1 MKIVKINNKQ
11 ICFFYIPLFL
21 FVIFISVYL
30 GHNFAIFEDDLVYS
44 TYYKSEKIFNCL
56 NFNFGHGGGY
66 LGYFLSK
73 FLSFGLPN
81 LLSIHPCDFTVFHLV
96 IKGFF
101 TIITLLLIAKFSVF
115 FYRSKPIFIS
125 VFSFLTFYYFF
136 YLCKL
141 ETLIVGVSYN
151 YYRYSFSLI
160 FFSIVVYFIFENLI
174 KNKKITK
181 FKSVL
186 FILLCAFIAGTS
198 SEIIFITLILFLLLI
213 LLYQLIIYFISFLRK
228 SPEFLNSYKFNI
240 GKIFILMF
248 LVLSFA
254 VFSFVSSSGF
264 KEVSMARG
272 LSNIFITEDLL
283 QNFINQYI
291 QLYFLYEIVYWILF
305 IILFVINVVI
315 AYKKH
320 EIKKLILPFLL
331 QISILGTIFSLVF
344 CKETYYT
351 GGFWLIHNHIRFIFS
366 MLIMY
371 PMLMFLSYFLKSL
384 VLKCCNSLDKK
395 KIINH
400 ITLIIMVFSLILT
413 GLLIETINGDV
424 YRNFYKKIENFKVFQ
439 YKLEKVFRFYYLK
452 QEVPYLPG
460 YINYRDIYRFKK
472 PTGEFCFIDN
482 YNNFL
487 QAYYANIY
495 KDANVYSMFYCVSDK
510 AMEKFYENG
519 GTFTEEELKSIKF
532 SRLFD
537 ENFVLNKETN

>member
-1 MKIVKINNKQ
+1 MKIEKINNKQ

-21 FVIFISVYL
+21 FIILFGIYL

-101 TIITLLLIAKFSVF
+101 TIITLLLIAKFSTF

-125 VFSFLTFYYFF
+125 VFSFLIFYYFF

-141 ETLIVGVSYN
+141 ETLIAGVSYN

-160 FFSIVVYFIFENLI
+160 FFSVVVYFIFENLI
-174 KNKKITK
+174 KNKKITR
-181 FKSVL
+181 FKSIF

-198 SEIIFITLILFLLLI
+198 SEIIFITLILFSILI
-213 LLYQLIIYFISFLRK
+213 LLYQLIIFFISSFKK
-228 SPEFLNSYKFNI
+228 STEFLNLYKFNI
-240 GKIFILMF
+240 SKSFILIF

-264 KEVSMARG
+264 KEVAISRG
-272 LSNIFITEDLL
+272 LSNIFITKDLL
-283 QNFINQYI
+283 INFINQYI
-291 QLYFLYEIVYWILF
+291 QLYFFDEIVYWILF
-305 IILFVINVVI
+305 IILFIVDVVI
-315 AYKKH
+315 AYKKL
-320 EIKKLILPFLL
+320 EIKKLILPLLL
-331 QISILGTIFSLVF
+331 QISILGAVFSLIF

-351 GGFWLIHNHIRFIFS
+351 GGFWLVHNHIRFIFS
-366 MLIMY
+366 MLILY
-371 PMLMFLSYFLKSL
+371 PLLMLLSYLIKSL
-384 VLKCCNSLDKK
+384 ILKCCNSLDKK

-400 ITLIIMVFSLILT
+400 ITLIVMVLSVSFA
-413 GLLIETINGDV
+413 GLLIETINGNE
-424 YRNFYKKIENFKVFQ
+424 YRNFYKKIENFKVFH

-452 QEVPYLPG
+452 KEVPYLPG

-472 PTGEFCFIDN
+472 PTGEFCFIDR

-495 KDANVYSMFYCVSDK
+495 KDDNVYNLLYCVSDK
-510 AMEKFYENG
+510 AFEKFYENG
-519 GTFTEEELKSIKF
+519 GTFTKEELKNIKF

-537 ENFVLNKETN
+537 EKFVLNKGTN

>member
-1 MKIVKINNKQ
+1 MKIEKITNKQ
-11 ICFFYIPLFL
+11 VCFYILLFL
-21 FVIFISVYL
+21 FVILFSVYL

-101 TIITLLLIAKFSVF
+101 TIITLLLIAKFSTF

-125 VFSFLTFYYFF
+125 VFSFLIFYYFF

-141 ETLIVGVSYN
+141 ETLIAGVSYN

-160 FFSIVVYFIFENLI
+160 FFSVVVYFIFENLI
-174 KNKKITK
+174 KNKKITR
-181 FKSVL
+181 FKSIF

-198 SEIIFITLILFLLLI
+198 SEIIFITLILFSILI
-213 LLYQLIIYFISFLRK
+213 LLYQLIIFFISSFKK
-228 SPEFLNSYKFNI
+228 STEFLNLYKFNI
-240 GKIFILMF
+240 SKSFILIF

-264 KEVSMARG
+264 KEVAISRG
-272 LSNIFITEDLL
+272 LSNIFITKDLL
-283 QNFINQYI
+283 INFINQYI
-291 QLYFLYEIVYWILF
+291 QLYFFDEIVYWILF
-305 IILFVINVVI
+305 IILFIVDVVI
-315 AYKKH
+315 AYKKL
-320 EIKKLILPFLL
+320 EIKKLILPLLL
-331 QISILGTIFSLVF
+331 QISILGAVFSLIF

-351 GGFWLIHNHIRFIFS
+351 GGFWLVHNHIRFIFS
-366 MLIMY
+366 MLILY
-371 PMLMFLSYFLKSL
+371 PLLMLLSYLIKSL
-384 VLKCCNSLDKK
+384 ILKCCNSLDKK

-400 ITLIIMVFSLILT
+400 ITLIVMVLSVSFA
-413 GLLIETINGDV
+413 GLLIETINGNE
-424 YRNFYKKIENFKVFQ
+424 YRNFYKKIENFKIFH

-452 QEVPYLPG
+452 KEVPYLPG

-472 PTGEFCFIDN
+472 PTGEFCFIDR

-495 KDANVYSMFYCVSDK
+495 KDDNVYNLLYCVSDK
-510 AMEKFYENG
+510 AFEKFYENG
-519 GTFTEEELKSIKF
+519 GTFTKEELKNIKF

-537 ENFVLNKETN
+537 EKFVLNKGTN

>member
-1 MKIVKINNKQ
+1 MKIEKINNKQ

-21 FVIFISVYL
+21 FIILFGIYL

-101 TIITLLLIAKFSVF
+101 TIITLLLIAKFSTF

-125 VFSFLTFYYFF
+125 VSSFLVFYYFF

-141 ETLIVGVSYN
+141 ETLIAGVSYN

-181 FKSVL
+181 FKSIL

-198 SEIIFITLILFLLLI
+198 SEIIFITLILFSVLI
-213 LLYQLIIYFISFLRK
+213 LLYQLIICFISFLRK
-228 SPEFLNSYKFNI
+228 SPEFWNLYKFNI
-240 GKIFILMF
+240 SKSFILIF

-264 KEVSMARG
+264 KEVAISRG
-272 LSNIFITEDLL
+272 LSNIFITKDLL
-283 QNFINQYI
+283 INFINQYI
-291 QLYFLYEIVYWILF
+291 QLYFLDKIAYWIIFSVIF
-305 IILFVINVVI
+305 IVNIIT
-315 AYKKH
+315 AYQRQ
-320 EIKKLILPFLL
+320 EIKKVILPLLL
-331 QISILGTIFSLVF
+331 QISILVSVFSLIF

-351 GGFWLIHNHIRFIFS
+351 GGFWLVHNHIRFIFS
-366 MLIMY
+366 MLILY
-371 PMLMFLSYFLKSL
+371 PLLMLLSYFIKSFI
-384 VLKCCNSLDKK
+384 LKCCNSLDKK

-400 ITLIIMVFSLILT
+400 ITLIIMVLSVSFA
-413 GLLIETINGDV
+413 GLLIETINGNE
-424 YRNFYKKIENFKVFQ
+424 YRNFYKKIENFKVFH

-452 QEVPYLPG
+452 KEVPYLPG

-472 PTGEFCFIDN
+472 PTGEFCFIDR

-495 KDANVYSMFYCVSDK
+495 KDDNVYNLLYCVSDK
-510 AMEKFYENG
+510 AFEKFYENG
-519 GTFTEEELKSIKF
+519 GAFTEEELKSIKF

>member
-1 MKIVKINNKQ
+1 MKIEKITNKQ
-11 ICFFYIPLFL
+11 VCFYILLFL
-21 FVIFISVYL
+21 FVILFSVYL

-101 TIITLLLIAKFSVF
+101 TIITLLLIAKFSTF

-125 VFSFLTFYYFF
+125 VFSFLIFYYFF

-141 ETLIVGVSYN
+141 ETLIAGVSYN

-160 FFSIVVYFIFENLI
+160 FFSVVVYFIFENLI
-174 KNKKITK
+174 KNKKITR
-181 FKSVL
+181 FKSIF

-198 SEIIFITLILFLLLI
+198 SEIIFITLILFSILI
-213 LLYQLIIYFISFLRK
+213 LLYQLIIFFISSFKK
-228 SPEFLNSYKFNI
+228 STEFLNLYKFNI
-240 GKIFILMF
+240 SKSFILIF

-264 KEVSMARG
+264 KEVAISRG
-272 LSNIFITEDLL
+272 LSNIFITKDLL
-283 QNFINQYI
+283 INFINQYI
-291 QLYFLYEIVYWILF
+291 QLYFFDEIVYWILF
-305 IILFVINVVI
+305 IILFIVDVVI
-315 AYKKH
+315 AYKKL
-320 EIKKLILPFLL
+320 EIKKLILPLLL
-331 QISILGTIFSLVF
+331 QISILGAVFSLIF

-351 GGFWLIHNHIRFIFS
+351 GGFWLVHNHIRFIFS
-366 MLIMY
+366 MLILY
-371 PMLMFLSYFLKSL
+371 PLLMLLSYLIKSL
-384 VLKCCNSLDKK
+384 ILKCCNSLDKK

-400 ITLIIMVFSLILT
+400 ITLIVMVLSVSFA
-413 GLLIETINGDV
+413 GLLIETINGNE
-424 YRNFYKKIENFKVFQ
+424 YRNFYKKIENFKIFH

-452 QEVPYLPG
+452 KEVPYLPG

-472 PTGEFCFIDN
+472 PTGEFCFIDR

-495 KDANVYSMFYCVSDK
+495 KDDNVYNLLYCVSDK
-510 AMEKFYENG
+510 AFEKFYENG
-519 GTFTEEELKSIKF
+519 GAFTEEELKNIKF

-537 ENFVLNKETN
+537 ENFVLNKGTN

>member
-1 MKIVKINNKQ
+1 MKIEKINNKQ

-21 FVIFISVYL
+21 FIILLGIYL

-81 LLSIHPCDFTVFHLV
+81 LLSIHPCDFTVYHLV

-101 TIITLLLIAKFSVF
+101 TIITLLLMTKFSTF
-115 FYRSKPIFIS
+115 FYRSKLIFIS
-125 VFSFLTFYYFF
+125 VFAFLTFYYFF

-160 FFSIVVYFIFENLI
+160 FFSVVVYFIFENLI
-174 KNKKITK
+174 KNKKNTK

-198 SEIIFITLILFLLLI
+198 SEIIFITLILFSLLI
-213 LLYQLIIYFISFLRK
+213 LLYQLIIYLVSSLKK
-228 SPEFLNSYKFNI
+228 SYDFFNLYKFDISKNFI
-240 GKIFILMF
+240 FTFFILIF
-248 LVLSFA
+248 T
-254 VFSFVSSSGF
+254 VFCFVNSSGF
-264 KEVSMARG
+264 KKVALTRG
-272 LSNIFITEDLL
+272 LEDFIITKDILL
-283 QNFINQYI
+283 SFINEYI
-291 QLYFLYEIVYWILF
+291 QFYFIDEIIYWIIF
-305 IILFVINVVI
+305 IILLIVNFAI
-315 AYKKH
+315 AYKRH

-331 QISILGTIFSLVF
+331 QISILGTIFSLIF

-371 PMLMFLSYFLKSL
+371 PMLMFLSYFVKSL
-384 VLKCCNSLDKK
+384 ILKYNNSIEKK
-395 KIINH
+395 KIINNIAM
-400 ITLIIMVFSLILT
+400 ITFISSIVFLC
-413 GLLIETINGDV
+413 LLLKVINGNEFK
-424 YRNFYKKIENFKVFQ
+424 YFHIKTKNLKIFNYKIEKI
-439 YKLEKVFRFYYLK
+439 FRFYYLK
-452 QEVPYLPG
+452 NEVPYLPG
-460 YINYRDIYRFKK
+460 YITDRDIYRFKK
-472 PTGEFCFIDN
+472 PKGEFCFIDE

-487 QAYYANIY
+487 EAYYTNIY
-495 KDANVYSMFYCVSDK
+495 KDTNVYNMLYCVSDK
-510 AMEKFYENG
+510 AIEKFYENG
-519 GTFTEEELKSIKF
+519 GTFTEEELKNIKF

>member
-1 MKIVKINNKQ
+1 MKIEKITNKQ
-11 ICFFYIPLFL
+11 VCFYILLFL
-21 FVIFISVYL
+21 FVILFSVYL

-66 LGYFLSK
+66 FGYFLSK

-81 LLSIHPCDFTVFHLV
+81 LLSIHPCDFTVCHLV
-96 IKGFF
+96 IKGIL
-101 TIITLLLIAKFSVF
+101 TIITLLLMAKFSTF
-115 FYRSKPIFIS
+115 FYRSKLIFIS
-125 VFSFLTFYYFF
+125 VFSFLIFYYFF

-141 ETLIVGVSYN
+141 ETLIAGVSYN

-160 FFSIVVYFIFENLI
+160 FFSVVVYFIFENLI
-174 KNKKITK
+174 KNKKITR
-181 FKSVL
+181 FKSIF

-198 SEIIFITLILFLLLI
+198 SEIIFITLILFSILI
-213 LLYQLIIYFISFLRK
+213 LLYQLIIFFISSFKK
-228 SPEFLNSYKFNI
+228 STEFLNLYKFNI
-240 GKIFILMF
+240 SKSFILIF

-264 KEVSMARG
+264 KEVSMSRG
-272 LSNIFITEDLL
+272 LSNIFITKDLL
-283 QNFINQYI
+283 INFINQYI
-291 QLYFLYEIVYWILF
+291 QLYFFDEIVYWILF
-305 IILFVINVVI
+305 IVLFVINVVI

-351 GGFWLIHNHIRFIFS
+351 GGFWLVHNHIRFIFS
-366 MLIMY
+366 MLILY
-371 PMLMFLSYFLKSL
+371 PLLMLLSYLIKSL
-384 VLKCCNSLDKK
+384 ILKCCNSLDKK

-400 ITLIIMVFSLILT
+400 ITLIIMVLSVSFA
-413 GLLIETINGDV
+413 GLLIETINGNE
-424 YRNFYKKIENFKVFQ
+424 YRNFYKKIENFKIFH

-452 QEVPYLPG
+452 KEVPYLPG

-472 PTGEFCFIDN
+472 PTGEFCFIDR

-495 KDANVYSMFYCVSDK
+495 KDDNVYNLLYCVSDK
-510 AMEKFYENG
+510 AFEKFYENG
-519 GTFTEEELKSIKF
+519 GTFTKEELKNIKF

-537 ENFVLNKETN
+537 EKFVLNKGTN